1 MQESVSYCQVKTI
14 LSKLRE
20 LDNFFGITYNMNVY
34 RGCMHGCIYCDSRS
48 DCYRIGDISKIIV
61 KSNAP
66 ELLYREL
73 KSKHG
78 KYATIG
84 TGSMND
90 PYMPIEER
98 EKIVRKC
105 METIADF
112 SFPVH
117 VITKSDLVTRDIDLL
132 KRISERYAAVS
143 FTITCAQDSL
153 SAKIEPSAP
162 LTSMRFKAMER
173 LASAGIYTGVTMMP
187 LLPYLNDSTENITTI
202 IQRAADCGASY
213 IIPMFG
219 VTMRKGSRE
228 YLYNKLDSIAPGL
241 SLYYDKTYGEKYECF
256 SPDYINLQKVFK
268 QKLSEV
274 KLSSRMKFY
283 TQEPDNQLSLF

>member
-143 FTITCAQDSL
+143 FTVTCAQDSL

-162 LTSMRFKAMER
+162 LTS
-173 LASAGIYTGVTMMP
+173 
-187 LLPYLNDSTENITTI
+187 NITTI

-256 SPDYINLQKVFK
+256 SPDYVNLQKVFK

-283 TQEPDNQLSLF
+283 TQEPDSQLSLF